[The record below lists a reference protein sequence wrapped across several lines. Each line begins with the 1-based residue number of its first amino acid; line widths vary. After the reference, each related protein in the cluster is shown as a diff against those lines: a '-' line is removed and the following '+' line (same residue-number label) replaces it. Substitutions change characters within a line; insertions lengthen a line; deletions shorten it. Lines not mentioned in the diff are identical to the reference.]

1 MFFPQK
7 DIGESRVY
15 LTNITKYPMIE
26 IEEIKR
32 ITLLAFTSKAKSII
46 LFRELLKAFKIK
58 SM

>member
-7 DIGESRVY
+7 DIVESRVY
-15 LTNITKYPMIE
+15 LTNITKHLMIE

-32 ITLLAFTSKAKSII
+32 VTLLAFTSKAKSII
-46 LFRELLKAFKIK
+46 LFRELSKAFKIK